1 VSKILKFDLR
11 YKIIKKETKRLK
23 LRSACSYEAHETKK
37 LPSSLNNPSSLARS
51 RWHATVQKLCIRFWL

>member
-51 RWHATVQKLCIRFWL
+51 R